1 MYSMHRSCVQV
12 ITTVQDTYCYYCSTD
27 EGERERQE
35 RNRKDTWEYFAFSFC
50 FQIMVEIVEEVRVH
64 PVPVPIIGQQRQ
76 QRQHNIVSGESEDI
90 FSTDDDDEEDEEG
103 QAYLNSTRSKRNDKD
118 NNNNDHDPADLLY
131 DENLDDLDEAYVYK
145 NMRGG
150 IRESVTVLTGQ
161 PTTTKSGSS
170 SNTATATTA
179 ATEDNPAADGEN
191 GQGRRRQSVQVYK
204 PRSSDAVLSCPCCF
218 NIVCMDCQKHKRY
231 PNQYRAMFVMG
242 VVVDWNNILV
252 YDDTHRVLVPNIVY
266 QEEGE
271 GDNNGEQGEHHQHQN
286 QQQHSISSFGAT
298 EVEKSL
304 KLDAS
309 QTTSTSTSIKQKQ
322 NNNNQSNFLRAK
334 CGEYYSVECSTCRTQ
349 VAALDMT
356 DEVYHF
362 HGCLESSSAF

>member
-1 MYSMHRSCVQV
+1 
-12 ITTVQDTYCYYCSTD
+12 
-27 EGERERQE
+27 
-35 RNRKDTWEYFAFSFC
+35 
-50 FQIMVEIVEEVRVH
+50 MVEIVEEVRVH
-64 PVPVPIIGQQRQ
+64 PVPVLIIGQ
-76 QRQHNIVSGESEDI
+76 QRQHNIVSGESAADDDEDI
-90 FSTDDDDEEDEEG
+90 FSADDNDEEDEEG
-103 QAYLNSTRSKRNDKD
+103 RAYLNSTRSKRNDKD
-118 NNNNDHDPADLLY
+118 NDHDPADLLY
-131 DENLDDLDEAYVYK
+131 DENLDDEDEAYVYK

-150 IRESVTVLTGQ
+150 IRESVMVLTDQ
-161 PTTTKSGSS
+161 PTTTKSGSGS
-170 SNTATATTA
+170 STATAAATT

-191 GQGRRRQSVQVYK
+191 GQGQRRRQSVQVYK

-252 YDDTHRVLVPNIVY
+252 YDDTHRVLVPKVVY

-271 GDNNGEQGEHHQHQN
+271 GDNGELGEHHQHQN
-286 QQQHSISSFGAT
+286 QQQQQQHSTSSFEAA

-309 QTTSTSTSIKQKQ
+309 QTTSTSIKRKQ
-322 NNNNQSNFLRAK
+322 NNNNNNNQSNFLRAK

>member
-1 MYSMHRSCVQV
+1 
-12 ITTVQDTYCYYCSTD
+12 
-27 EGERERQE
+27 
-35 RNRKDTWEYFAFSFC
+35 
-50 FQIMVEIVEEVRVH
+50 MVEIVEEVRVH
-64 PVPVPIIGQQRQ
+64 PVPVPIIGQ

-191 GQGRRRQSVQVYK
+191 AQGRRRQSVQVYK

-252 YDDTHRVLVPNIVY
+252 YDDTHFKEYEIIYLVMKGRKNNIELNGY
-266 QEEGE
+266 YYSLQEIAELFEGKMKGKIIHFSNSKPLDLKQDE
-271 GDNNGEQGEHHQHQN
+271 AQYFLDVSGARAVSGYGLNAV
-286 QQQHSISSFGAT
+286 SLSSLPLDLLFFGACQ
-298 EVEKSL
+298 EGHDLKSVVELLYKRNHL
-304 KLDAS
+304 AFK
-309 QTTSTSTSIKQKQ
+309 
-322 NNNNQSNFLRAK
+322 
-334 CGEYYSVECSTCRTQ
+334 
-349 VAALDMT
+349 ALDFRI
-356 DEVYHF
+356 YY
-362 HGCLESSSAF
+362 